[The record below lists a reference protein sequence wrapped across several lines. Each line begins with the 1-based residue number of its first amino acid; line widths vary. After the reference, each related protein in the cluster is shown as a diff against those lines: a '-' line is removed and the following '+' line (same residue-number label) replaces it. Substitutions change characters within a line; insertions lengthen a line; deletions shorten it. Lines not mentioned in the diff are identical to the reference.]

1 MMKRVGMVLMC
12 MLLPLKAL
20 AANYALLVGIETYQQ
35 SGINSLPGCTN
46 DAELMRRAL
55 TDTFGFPAE
64 NIEIVLNSQA
74 TFRGIEA
81 AFWRLSGL
89 AQPGDVV
96 TFYYSG
102 HGTHVPDD
110 NGDEADG
117 VDEALCPTDIS
128 RANPD
133 SWLRDDTLAEWLAQL
148 RTEKVTVILDSCFSG
163 TATRSEGDSPLAKFA
178 DLGFRPTQLAKGIF
192 FEKEAGEHV
201 LLSAGTADQISYML
215 RKADGNGSVF
225 TAFLYDALV
234 GVAADATYD
243 VVMNQVAPSVQA
255 YVAQYF
261 GGREQTPQLEGD
273 GNLPVFF
280 ASSTSTFEPHPQP
293 SAPEEIANRRDFP
306 LTLAL
311 NQLEYYEG
319 DLMTVTVEAGRDCY
333 IRIYVTNA
341 EDATVQ
347 VFPNTWQPDN
357 FVSASQ
363 PMRIPGDN
371 APFELAMT
379 PPFGRETISIVAST
393 AQFSDAEDGQQSFRS
408 FGAEPLES
416 VMMRGVE
423 ARAVSKQAEIS
434 VATAQYDIKP
444 R

>member
-1 MMKRVGMVLMC
+1 MKRVGMLLMLL
-12 MLLPLKAL
+12 LLPLNGF

-35 SGINSLPGCTN
+35 SGVNSLPGCAN

-55 TDTFGFPAE
+55 TEKFGFPAE

-81 AFWRLSGL
+81 AFRRVSER

-102 HGTHVPDD
+102 HGTQVPDD

-163 TATRSEGDSPLAKFA
+163 TATRSEGDPSFAKFA
-178 DLGFRPTQLAKGIF
+178 DLGFRPTQPTKAIF
-192 FEKEAGEHV
+192 FEKEAGNHV
-201 LLSAGTADQISYML
+201 LLAAGTADQISYML

-243 VVMNQVAPSVQA
+243 FVMNQVAPSVQA

-261 GGREQTPQLEGD
+261 GGREQTPQLEGNGD
-273 GNLPVFF
+273 APVFF
-280 ASSTSTFEPHPQP
+280 ASAASEPQPQP

-311 NQLEYYEG
+311 NQPEYYEG

-333 IRIYVTNA
+333 IRIYVMNA
-341 EDATVQ
+341 EGATVQ
-347 VFPNTWQPDN
+347 IFPNKWQPDN
-357 FVSASQ
+357 FVSASEST
-363 PMRIPGDN
+363 RIPGND

-379 PPFGRETISIVAST
+379 PPFGRETICVVASVT
-393 AQFSDAEDGQQSFRS
+393 QFSDAAMQDDRQPFQD
-408 FGAEPLES
+408 FGAEPLNK
-416 VMMRGVE
+416 VMMRGVK

>member
-1 MMKRVGMVLMC
+1 MKRVGMLVMLV
-12 MLLPLKAL
+12 LLPLNAL
-20 AANYALLVGIETYQQ
+20 AANYALFVGIETYQQ
-35 SGINSLPGCTN
+35 SGINALPGCAN
-46 DAELMRRAL
+46 DAELIRRAL
-55 TDTFGFPAE
+55 TEKFGFPAE

-74 TFRGIEA
+74 TFAGIEA
-81 AFWRLSGL
+81 AFRRVIER
-89 AQPGDVV
+89 AQSGDVV

-102 HGTHVPDD
+102 HGTQVPDD

-133 SWLRDDTLAEWLAQL
+133 SWLRDDTLAAWLAQL
-148 RTEKVTVILDSCFSG
+148 RTDKVTVILDSCFSG
-163 TATRSEGDSPLAKFA
+163 TATRSEGEPLRAKFA
-178 DLGFRPTQLAKGIF
+178 DFGFRPTQPTKAIF
-192 FEKEAGEHV
+192 FEKEAGNHV

-215 RKADGNGSVF
+215 READGKGSVF

-243 VVMNQVAPSVQA
+243 FVMNQVAHSVQA

-261 GGREQTPQLEGD
+261 GGREQTPQLEGNGD
-273 GNLPVFF
+273 APVFF
-280 ASSTSTFEPHPQP
+280 ASTSFVEPQPQP
-293 SAPEEIANRRDFP
+293 SAPEDIANRRDFP

-311 NQLEYYEG
+311 NQPEYYEG
-319 DLMTVTVEAGRDCY
+319 DLMAVTVEAGRDCY

-341 EDATVQ
+341 EGATVQ
-347 VFPNTWQPDN
+347 VFPNKWQPDN
-357 FVSASQ
+357 FVSAGQ
-363 PMRIPGDN
+363 PMRIPGDH

-379 PPFGRETISIVAST
+379 PPFGRETISVVAST
-393 AQFSDAEDGQQSFRS
+393 RQFSDAEDGQQSFRS

-416 VMMRGVE
+416 VMMRGVK

-444 R
+444 RE

>member
-1 MMKRVGMVLMC
+1 MKRWLGLSLLL
-12 MLLPLKAL
+12 LLPLNGF

-35 SGINSLPGCTN
+35 SGINALPGCAN

-55 TDTFGFPAE
+55 TDKFGFPAE
-64 NIEIVLNSQA
+64 NIEVVLNSQA

-81 AFWRLSGL
+81 AFRRVSEQ
-89 AQPGDVV
+89 AHPGDVV

-102 HGTHVPDD
+102 HGTQVPDD

-128 RANPD
+128 RANPE
-133 SWLRDDTLAEWLAQL
+133 SWLREDTLAAWLAQL

-163 TATRSEGDSPLAKFA
+163 TATRSEGDPSFAKFA
-178 DLGFRPTQLAKGIF
+178 DLGFRPTQPTKAIF
-192 FEKEAGEHV
+192 FEKAAGNHV

-215 RKADGNGSVF
+215 RNADGKGSVF

-234 GVAADATYD
+234 GVASDATYD

-273 GNLPVFF
+273 GNAPLFF
-280 ASSTSTFEPHPQP
+280 ASSASEPQP

-311 NQLEYYEG
+311 NQPEYYEG
-319 DLMTVTVEAGRDCY
+319 DLMTVMVEAGRDCY
-333 IRIYVTNA
+333 LRIYVTNA
-341 EDATVQ
+341 EGATVQ
-347 VFPNTWQPDN
+347 VFPNKWQPDN
-357 FVSASQ
+357 FVSAGQ
-363 PMRIPGDN
+363 PTRIPGRD

-379 PPFGRETISIVAST
+379 PPFGRETICIVAST
-393 AQFSDAEDGQQSFRS
+393 TQFSDADMQDFRQPFQN
-408 FGAEPLES
+408 FGAEPLKS

-423 ARAVSKQAEIS
+423 ARAVSKQSEIS
-434 VATAQYDIKP
+434 VATAQYDIKS